1 MPETVGLEEDGE
13 GKGEIERGTAP
24 RLTPS
29 MQLKREACML
39 FAATPQL
46 YYRVFSFVHAKRLNE
61 YVGPIPVIPS
71 SC

>member
-46 YYRVFSFVHAKRLNE
+46 Y
-61 YVGPIPVIPS
+61 
-71 SC
+71 

>member
-13 GKGEIERGTAP
+13 GKGKLERGTAP

-29 MQLKREACML
+29 LKRETCML

-46 YYRVFSFVHAKRLNE
+46 YFSIHSFMQKV
-61 YVGPIPVIPS
+61 
-71 SC
+71 